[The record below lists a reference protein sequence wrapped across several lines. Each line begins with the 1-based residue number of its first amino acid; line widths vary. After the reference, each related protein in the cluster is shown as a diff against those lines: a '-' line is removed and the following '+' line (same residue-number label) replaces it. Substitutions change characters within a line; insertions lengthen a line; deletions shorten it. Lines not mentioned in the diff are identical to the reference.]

1 MNHKVFGISFPF
13 ELILD
18 QDVASEVFIRQ
29 LKKMSGQSTPPT
41 PPPKPQG
48 LLACPGCVWCGYS
61 RQRAPGRL
69 PPTRSWSPPDTQ
81 HTQPTYNEPPGLTVM
96 QVQQVQPRGGPRP
109 QAKLCG
115 EPRQSMSSSSN
126 LDPWTDL
133 PAGSREESDLR
144 RRLINRPIKRSKEHE
159 QRGDGE
165 TANAA
170 ASLMRGNNYCSSTV
184 LAMSSSTSAASIS
197 TVAEQQT
204 HGAAVDQQKMI
215 YRPSCFER
223 LRHAMQQ
230 DQKANDDDGVLVKE
244 TAIAAIVI
252 HEEAP
257 DDADSKVGRGEQN
270 TIQTHVPPTSH
281 LDIPTMPI
289 PPPPPF
295 DPPQWPEIYMLQGD
309 GAERRLLEPNTGLN
323 ALYRHVIRIEYIA
336 EYTMHWGSSNPTTF
350 HLGFRTGRWAGHN
363 VQFGSRHGLT
373 PWHGSWEYDR
383 TMQTFFANFR
393 YNYPEKEDLKWVKL
407 HRDGPITFTGV
418 DQKRRKIQMKLMT
431 IRRLYTPSYCWRTE
445 SL

>member
-13 ELILD
+13 ELLLD
-18 QDVASEVFIRQ
+18 QDVASEVGIRQ
-29 LKKMSGQSTPPT
+29 LKKMSGPSTPPT
-41 PPPKPQG
+41 PPPPPKV
-48 LLACPGCVWCGYS
+48 LLY
-61 RQRAPGRL
+61 
-69 PPTRSWSPPDTQ
+69 TWSPPDTQ

-126 LDPWTDL
+126 QDPWTDF
-133 PAGSREESDLR
+133 PAGSREGGDQR
-144 RRLINRPIKRSKEHE
+144 RRLINRPIKRSEENE

-165 TANAA
+165 TVNAA

-289 PPPPPF
+289 FSPIMPIHPPH
-295 DPPQWPEIYMLQGD
+295 PQ
-309 GAERRLLEPNTGLN
+309 
-323 ALYRHVIRIEYIA
+323 
-336 EYTMHWGSSNPTTF
+336 
-350 HLGFRTGRWAGHN
+350 
-363 VQFGSRHGLT
+363 
-373 PWHGSWEYDR
+373 
-383 TMQTFFANFR
+383 
-393 YNYPEKEDLKWVKL
+393 
-407 HRDGPITFTGV
+407 
-418 DQKRRKIQMKLMT
+418 
-431 IRRLYTPSYCWRTE
+431 
-445 SL
+445 

>member
-18 QDVASEVFIRQ
+18 QDVASEVGISQ
-29 LKKMSGQSTPPT
+29 LKKMAGQSTPPT
-41 PPPKPQG
+41 PPPKPQV
-48 LLACPGCVWCGYS
+48 LLH
-61 RQRAPGRL
+61 
-69 PPTRSWSPPDTQ
+69 TWSPRDTQ

-96 QVQQVQPRGGPRP
+96 QLQQVQPRGGPRP

-126 LDPWTDL
+126 QDPWTDF
-133 PAGSREESDLR
+133 PAGSREGGDQR
-144 RRLINRPIKRSKEHE
+144 RRLINRPIKRSKENE

-165 TANAA
+165 TVNAA

-184 LAMSSSTSAASIS
+184 LSMSSSTSAASIS
-197 TVAEQQT
+197 TVAEQET
-204 HGAAVDQQKMI
+204 
-215 YRPSCFER
+215 RPPWTER
-223 LRHAMQQ
+223 LRDTMQQ
-230 DQKANDDDGVLVKE
+230 DQQAKDDDDDDGVLVKA
-244 TAIAAIVI
+244 TAITAIVVFN
-252 HEEAP
+252 EGP
-257 DDADSKVGRGEQN
+257 DVADSKVDHGEQN

-309 GAERRLLEPNTGLN
+309 GAERRLPEPNTGLN
-323 ALYRHVIRIEYIA
+323 ALYRQVIRIEYIA
-336 EYTMHWGSSNPTTF
+336 EYTMNWRSSHPTTC
-350 HLGFRTGRWAGHN
+350 HLWFRTGRWAGHN

-373 PWHGSWEYDR
+373 PWHGSWEYDQ
-383 TMQTFFANFR
+383 TMQTFFAKFR
-393 YNYPEKEDLKWVKL
+393 YNFPEEEDLEWVRL
-407 HRDGPITFTGV
+407 HRDGPIKFTGV
-418 DQKRRKIQMKLMT
+418 DQKMRKIQMKLTT
-431 IRRLYTPSYCWRTE
+431 IRKLYTPSYCWMTE